1 MLWLQKKFE
10 CIIINNVCNLNRGVK
25 VIVKKLIH
33 GLIISVFCII
43 LYCCSIPAFA
53 TDIGAKGRVLFI
65 SSYSYSW
72 DTVQM
77 QIEGIQ
83 DTFGTD
89 YEIDYEY
96 MDTKRVDDAKA
107 MQLFYDRLKYSM
119 SKVEP
124 YDVIIVG
131 DDAALS
137 FVLEYRPGL
146 FKGIPIVFEGIND
159 EKLVK
164 KALEDDLITGIVEKL
179 PVEENLELAT
189 ELFPDA
195 EKVVAILD
203 NTVTGEAERKRFYS
217 YAEKYPDLEFSELN
231 VSEMSTLDL
240 QKGLRALEKDKTIL
254 LFVVMTEDADGRQYN
269 SQQLAS
275 FMLTYSSVPV
285 FRMVE
290 AGIGDGFLGGEV
302 VSMYLCGQEAAKMAI
317 RIIDGE
323 EVSAIEPMLESPSV
337 SILDE
342 KIMNRYSV
350 SVKDIPK
357 GTELVNHT
365 ESFAER
371 NQEAMILIMILVLL
385 VITVVIWACWDGYK
399 KHRMV
404 TELNNTKNI
413 LENASQHDFLTGLP
427 NRSKFMQDLEN
438 LIESKTP
445 CTVIMID
452 IDDFKEINDTLGHAG
467 GDIAL
472 KTIAD
477 RMKDIR
483 SQILTPY
490 RFAGDEF
497 IMILCSEQQKLVEKV
512 AYDCRNIFAKDVK
525 FKNKKHKVTG
535 SIGLASY
542 PKDAV
547 EIEALISCADA
558 AMYQV
563 KRSGKNQFAYYQA
576 NMSVHKQEKSE
587 KNDEI

>member
-1 MLWLQKKFE
+1 M
-10 CIIINNVCNLNRGVK
+10 
-25 VIVKKLIH
+25 KKLIQ
-33 GLIISVFCII
+33 GLMISMVCII
-43 LYCCSIPAFA
+43 LYCCTIPVFA
-53 TDIGAKGRVLFI
+53 TDITTKGRVLFI

-77 QIEGIQ
+77 QIEGIK
-83 DTFGTD
+83 DTLGAD

-107 MQLFYDRLKYSM
+107 MQLFYERLKYSM
-119 SKVEP
+119 SKVAP

-159 EKLVK
+159 EELVK
-164 KALEDDLITGIVEKL
+164 KALEDELITGVVEKL
-179 PVEENLELAT
+179 PLEENLELAMK
-189 ELFPDA
+189 LLPDA
-195 EKVVAILD
+195 EKVVAVLD

-217 YAEKYPDLEFSELN
+217 YEEMYPQLEFEELN
-231 VSEMSTLDL
+231 VSELSTLDL
-240 QKGLRALEKDKTIL
+240 QRGLRALEEDKTIL
-254 LFVVMTEDADGRQYN
+254 LFVVMTQDADGKQYN
-269 SQQLAS
+269 SQQLAE
-275 FMLTYSSVPV
+275 FMLTYSSVPT

-290 AGIGDGFLGGEV
+290 AGIGDGFLGGKV
-302 VSMYLCGQEAAKMAI
+302 VSMYLCGQKAAQMAI
-317 RIIDGE
+317 RIINGE
-323 EVSAIEPMLESPSV
+323 EVSSIEPLLESPSI

-342 KIMNRYSV
+342 KIMERYDIST
-350 SVKDIPK
+350 KNIPK

-365 ESFAER
+365 ESFTER
-371 NQEAMILIMILVLL
+371 NQEAMILIIILILL
-385 VITVVIWACWDGYK
+385 VIAVIIWAVWDSYK

-404 TELNNTKNI
+404 DELNHTKNI

-427 NRSKFMQDLEN
+427 NRSKFMQDLEE
-438 LIESKTP
+438 LIDSETP

-452 IDDFKEINDTLGHAG
+452 IDDFKDINDTLGHAG

-477 RMKDIR
+477 RMKGIQ

-497 IMILCSEQQKLVEKV
+497 IMILSSAQEKLVEKV
-512 AYDCRNIFAKDVK
+512 AYDCRNIFATEVA

-542 PKDAV
+542 PKDAFD
-547 EIEALISCADA
+547 IETLITCADD

-563 KRSGKNQFAYYQA
+563 KRSGKNQFAYYQ
-576 NMSVHKQEKSE
+576 KKSQNN
-587 KNDEI
+587 KKG

>member
-1 MLWLQKKFE
+1 M
-10 CIIINNVCNLNRGVK
+10 
-25 VIVKKLIH
+25 KKLVQW
-33 GLIISVFCII
+33 LLVSISCLI
-43 LYCCSIPAFA
+43 LYCSVLPAFA
-53 TDIGAKGRVLFI
+53 EDSEPKGRVLFI

-83 DTFGTD
+83 DTLGME
-89 YEIDYEY
+89 YELDYEY
-96 MDTKRVDDAKA
+96 MDTKRVDDGKA
-107 MQLFYDRLKYSM
+107 MQLFYDRLKYTM
-119 SKVEP
+119 SQVKP

-159 EKLVK
+159 EDLVE
-164 KALEDDLITGIVEKL
+164 KALQDELITGVVEKL
-179 PVEENLELAT
+179 PIEENLELAMK
-189 ELFPDA
+189 LLPDA
-195 EKVVAILD
+195 EKVVAVLD

-217 YAEKYPDLEFSELN
+217 YAEQYPELEFEELNSSEL
-231 VSEMSTLDL
+231 STLEL
-240 QKGLRALEKDKTIL
+240 QRSLRALEKDKTIL
-254 LFVVMTEDADGRQYN
+254 LFVVMTADADGQQYT
-269 SQQLAS
+269 SQQLAK
-275 FMLTYSSVPV
+275 FMLTYSSVPA

-302 VSMYLCGQEAAKMAI
+302 VSMYLCGQEAAKMAV
-317 RIIDGE
+317 RIMDGE
-323 EVSAIEPMLESPSV
+323 SVSEIKPMLESPCV
-337 SILDE
+337 RILDE
-342 KIMNRYSV
+342 KILNRFGV
-350 SVKDIPK
+350 NVKKVPR
-357 GTELVNHT
+357 GTELMNHK

-371 NQEAMILIMILVLL
+371 NRESMILITALVLL
-385 VITVVIWACWDGYK
+385 VIAVIIWAIWDSYK

-404 TELNNTKNI
+404 EELNNTKNI

-427 NRSKFMQDLEN
+427 NRSKFMQDLEE
-438 LIESKTP
+438 LIDSNTP

-452 IDDFKEINDTLGHAG
+452 IDDFKDINDTLGHAG

-477 RMKDIR
+477 RMKQIR

-497 IMILCSEQQKLVEKV
+497 IMILCSAQEKLVEKV
-512 AYDCRNIFAKDVK
+512 AYDCRNIFTGEVQ
-525 FKNKKHKVTG
+525 FKNKTHKVTG

-542 PKDAV
+542 PKDAFD
-547 EIEALISCADA
+547 IETLISCADD

-563 KRSGKNQFAYYQA
+563 KRSGKNQFAYYQP
-576 NMSVHKQEKSE
+576 KKTKPKS
-587 KNDEI
+587 